1 MERAAALLRATSL
14 SNEEVAYMVGYGNTS
29 NFCKAFKKYYG
40 TTPALMKAKAGE
52 SSDAKP

>member
-29 NFCKAFKKYYG
+29 NFYKAFKRYYG
-40 TTPALMKAKAGE
+40 TTPALLKAG
-52 SSDAKP
+52 SRKGS